1 MRPLREL
8 SIATKVLGIVG
19 PFLVLAALVFL
30 LTDLSATLVYG
41 VHASPTHM
49 RLHYT
54 REAAASLAR
63 YSVHREEMDYRR
75 FRDALDAARAPRPVP
90 APAESVSTPA
100 PVRVRGVVVADFE
113 SAVTMLVGFD
123 AGARAQY
130 VQSRGLLDESQG
142 HRDALEDLG
151 RQLRR
156 ELLAEAPNLVEVQR
170 LSRTAFRLSDRLA
183 ALEKAHAEAMRQVA
197 DRILG
202 WLQVWTLIAV
212 AAITLA
218 GVAIAALV
226 AYRLRRAINAFHD
239 GIAEVA
245 AGNFGY
251 RLEIRWKHDFGL
263 LLSAFNRM
271 TANLRRVK
279 ERAEVEARAL
289 RKALQELEG
298 VMETI
303 PDVIAIVDREGK
315 LDLWNR
321 NLEIVTGRTAA
332 ELKDQRF
339 AELFGDR
346 AGVDAAFRDGLR
358 KGKIKLE
365 AALVTPDGQR
375 QEFDWTGAVIED
387 EQGQPVG
394 LTLSGR
400 NITERKA
407 LEAQLAHQAFHD
419 PLTGLANRVLFM
431 DRLTHAFA
439 KLQRRRQQ
447 VAVLFVDL
455 DRFKVINDSLG
466 HHVGDQLL
474 VEVSRRIRACVRPED
489 TVARLGGDEFAV
501 LLESVNDRASAM
513 TVAERITEAMQ
524 QPFML
529 SGREIVV
536 TASVGIAFGPKQ
548 GESADDILRHAD
560 MAMYQAKGNG
570 KARCEVF
577 STKTNEAEDRLGL
590 EIDLRGALARDEFL
604 LEYQPIVSLQDG
616 RILEAEALVRWVHP
630 RRGLLRPTDF
640 IEIAEETGLIVA
652 LGKWVLG
659 EACRHAREWQR
670 QHPGS
675 PPVRVAV
682 NLSARQLREPT
693 IVQDVREAL
702 AAAGLPASALRLE
715 ITESLVLADLEST
728 ASTLVALKELG
739 VELAIDDF
747 GTGYSS
753 LGYLSRL
760 SFNSLKIDR
769 VFVANLER
777 DKNQLRIIEAIV
789 ALAKAVNLSVTAEG
803 VETAEQVKALR
814 ALGVDAAQGHYFATP
829 LTAEALEELLAREE
843 RAQPADRR
851 NGRRGLPE
859 AELATA
865 SVSR

>member
-8 SIATKVLGIVG
+8 SIATKVLAIVG
-19 PFLVLAALVFL
+19 PFLVLATLVFL

-41 VHASPTHM
+41 VHASPTHS
-49 RLHYT
+49 RLHAT

-63 YSVHREEMDYRR
+63 YSVQREEIDYRR
-75 FRDALDAARAPRPVP
+75 YRESLDVARTPRAATASPDAGPAARGIL
-90 APAESVSTPA
+90 
-100 PVRVRGVVVADFE
+100 VRDFE
-113 SAVTMLVGFD
+113 MAATLLVGFD
-123 AGARAQY
+123 EAARAQY
-130 VQSRGLLDESQG
+130 VQTRGLLEEADG

-156 ELLAEAPNLVEVQR
+156 ELLADTPVLAEIQR

-212 AAITLA
+212 AGITLIGIA
-218 GVAIAALV
+218 VAVLV
-226 AYRLRRAINAFHD
+226 AYRLRRAITAFHQ
-239 GIAEVA
+239 GISEVA
-245 AGNFGY
+245 AGNLGY
-251 RLEIRWKHDFGL
+251 RLEIGWKHDFGL

-271 TANLRRVK
+271 TTNLRRVK
-279 ERAEVEARAL
+279 ERAEIEARAL

-321 NLEIVTGRTAA
+321 NLENVTGKTAS
-332 ELKDQRF
+332 ELKGMRF

-346 AGVDAAFRDGLR
+346 AGVDASFREGLR
-358 KGKIKLE
+358 KGSVKME
-365 AALVTPDGQR
+365 AALVTLDGSR
-375 QEFDWTGAVIED
+375 QEFDWTGAVMDD
-387 EQGQPVG
+387 EQGQSIG

-431 DRLTHAFA
+431 ERLTHAFA

-447 VAVLFVDL
+447 GAVLFVDL

-501 LLESVNDRASAM
+501 LLESVTDRASAM
-513 TVAERITEAMQ
+513 SVAERITEAMQ
-524 QPFML
+524 RAFTL
-529 SGREIVV
+529 GEREVFV
-536 TASVGIAFGPKQ
+536 TASVGIAFGPKPGQ
-548 GESADDILRHAD
+548 SADDILRHAD

-577 STKTNEAEDRLGL
+577 STKTNQAVDRLGL
-590 EIDLRGALARDEFL
+590 EIDLRGALAREEFL
-604 LEYQPIVSLQDG
+604 LEYQPIVSLHDG

-652 LGKWVLG
+652 LGKWVLV
-659 EACRHAREWQR
+659 EACRHARAWQDE
-670 QHPGS
+670 HPAH

-702 AAAGLPASALRLE
+702 AVSGLAASSLRLE
-715 ITESLVLADLEST
+715 ITESLVLADLDST
-728 ASTLVALKELG
+728 ASTLVALRELG
-739 VELAIDDF
+739 VEFAIDDF

-777 DKNQLRIIEAIV
+777 DKSQLRILEAIV
-789 ALAKAVNLSVTAEG
+789 ALAKAVNLTVTAEG
-803 VETAEQVKALR
+803 VETAEQVQVLR
-814 ALGVDAAQGHYFATP
+814 ALRIDAAQGHYFAASLP
-829 LTAEALEELLAREE
+829 AESLDALLTREE
-843 RAQPADRR
+843 RALPGGAGETGLERHALEPVGG
-851 NGRRGLPE
+851 GR
-859 AELATA
+859 
-865 SVSR
+865 